1 MNTCNPPEP
10 SDPGSNPEAKT
21 YHCGTL
27 SYTKKGLFVLIGW
40 LLWGDFC
47 FTLMETVVPSIIPL
61 KLNSLGA
68 SSTFIALMM
77 STLPGI
83 FNTTVCPWVSF
94 KSDRHRGKG
103 GRRRPFIIYSMPFLV
118 LSLLFIGFSE
128 QLGGWLHGMFLSGGM
143 ITRSTV
149 VIGLLAVFLA
159 MFDLF
164 NMFVGSLYMCLF
176 NDVVPRQYIGRFLA
190 WFRIVGVLT
199 AAGYQYF
206 IFKYALS
213 HMTEIY
219 TAAGLLYL
227 FGFGV
232 MCYMVKEGEYP
243 PPLDDGEP
251 PSLKKDIKLF
261 AKNCF
266 TIPYY
271 WNIFLH
277 TTFTSIAGSIVV
289 FAVFFQQSLG
299 LDLGMIGKMNGI
311 TQIVLASSLVLA
323 GPLVDRFN
331 PVRTEAY
338 LVGFSLC
345 QFLFFSV
352 WIFADA
358 PPPAVYFWTFVS
370 ITTIGAVSTGMGQ
383 TANVPRLMIMFP
395 PDEFGQFCGAQAM
408 VRSGGV
414 MLGGLLA
421 GVYLDVMKGYF
432 APGDLNAYRFI
443 YLWIG
448 FFAAVAYIFH
458 YRAYRCWKRLGGEE
472 GTAPTAYFKYS
483 DLPKAK
489 HTGVDKKLLLVPIS
503 AFSGWL
509 GASLF
514 FMYYFQFIMPNPHNV
529 VVFGVLTAL
538 LICFFFGYLRFVRF
552 MERP

>member
-1 MNTCNPPEP
+1 
-10 SDPGSNPEAKT
+10 
-21 YHCGTL
+21 
-27 SYTKKGLFVLIGW
+27 
-40 LLWGDFC
+40 
-47 FTLMETVVPSIIPL
+47 
-61 KLNSLGA
+61 
-68 SSTFIALMM
+68 
-77 STLPGI
+77 
-83 FNTTVCPWVSF
+83 
-94 KSDRHRGKG
+94 
-103 GRRRPFIIYSMPFLV
+103 MPFLV
-118 LSLLFIGFSE
+118 LSLLFIGFSD

-143 ITRSTV
+143 ITRTTV
-149 VIGLLAVFLA
+149 VIGLLALFLA

-176 NDVVPRQYIGRFLA
+176 NDVVPRQYIGRFLS

-199 AAGYQYF
+199 GAGYQYF
-206 IFKYALS
+206 VFKYALS

-219 TAAGLLYL
+219 TVVALLYL
-227 FGFGV
+227 LGFGF
-232 MCYMVKEGEYP
+232 MCFKVKEGEYP

-271 WNIFLH
+271 WNIFLN
-277 TTFTSIAGSIVV
+277 TTFSSIGGSIIGFV
-289 FAVFFQQSLG
+289 VFFQQSMG
-299 LDLGMIGKMNGI
+299 LDLGMIGKMTGT
-311 TQIVLASSLVLA
+311 TQIILATSLVFA

-338 LVGFSLC
+338 LVGFTLC

-358 PPPAVYFWTFVS
+358 PPPNVYFWTFVV
-370 ITTIGAVSTGMGQ
+370 ITTVGAVSTGMGQ
-383 TANVPRLMIMFP
+383 TASVPRLMIMFP
-395 PDEFGQFCGAQAM
+395 ADEFGQFCGAQAL
-408 VRSGGV
+408 VRSAGV

-421 GVYLDVMKGYF
+421 GVYLDLVKGQF
-432 APGDLNAYRFI
+432 APGDMKAYRFI

-448 FFAAVAYIFH
+448 FFAIIAYVFH
-458 YRAYRCWKRLGGEE
+458 YRAYRYWKRLGGDD

-489 HTGVDKKLLLVPIS
+489 HSGVDKKLLLVPIS
-503 AFSGWL
+503 AFCGFL

-514 FMYYFQFIMPNPHNV
+514 FMYYFQFTMPNPHNV
-529 VVFGVLTAL
+529 VVFGILTLL
-538 LICFFFGYLRFVRF
+538 LIGFFFGYLRFVRF

>member
-1 MNTCNPPEP
+1 MIPPASP
-10 SDPGSNPEAKT
+10 TPPDPQVGSEEKT

-47 FTLMETVVPSIIPL
+47 VTLMDAVVPSIIPL

-94 KSDRHRGKG
+94 KSDRHRGKM

-118 LSLLFIGFSE
+118 LSLLFIGFSD

-149 VIGLLAVFLA
+149 VVGLLALFLA

-164 NMFVGSLYMCLF
+164 NMFVGSLYVCLF

-190 WFRIVGVLT
+190 LFRIVGVLT
-199 AAGYQYF
+199 GAGYQYF
-206 IFKYALS
+206 VFKYALS

-219 TAAGLLYL
+219 TAVALLYL
-227 FGFGV
+227 LGYGF
-232 MCYMVKEGEYP
+232 MCFKVKEGEYP

-277 TTFTSIAGSIVV
+277 TTFTSIGGSIVV
-289 FAVFFQQSLG
+289 FVVFFQQSMG
-299 LDLGMIGKMNGI
+299 LDLGMIGKMTGI
-311 TQIVLASSLVLA
+311 TQIVLASSLLFA

-338 LVGFSLC
+338 LVGFTLC

-358 PPPAVYFWTFVS
+358 PPPNVYFWTFVA
-370 ITTIGAVSTGMGQ
+370 ITTVGAVSAGMGQ
-383 TANVPRLMIMFP
+383 TANVPRFMIMFP
-395 PDEFGQFCGAQAM
+395 ADEFGQFCGAQAV
-408 VRSGGV
+408 VRSAGV

-421 GVYLDVMKGYF
+421 GVYLDLVKGHF
-432 APGDLNAYRFI
+432 APGDLKAYRFI

-448 FFAAVAYIFH
+448 FFAVIGYFFH
-458 YRAYRCWKRLGGEE
+458 YRAYRYWKRLGGDD

-489 HTGVDKKLLLVPIS
+489 HSGVDKKLLLVPIS
-503 AFSGWL
+503 AFSGFL
-509 GASLF
+509 GGSLF

-529 VVFGVLTAL
+529 VVFGILTAL
-538 LICFFFGYLRFVRF
+538 LVGFFFGYLRFVRF